1 MEALN
6 NKITTATNK
15 SGLKNQNIS
24 ANSLDKIFAEL
35 FSSVNLSEN
44 ILQNSNDSLSDK
56 NNLAIAS
63 GSVNETLKNENRLI
77 DSESSEEIEAAKSL
91 ISVFFE
97 NKEFISSEINNSNNS
112 LGNASTKNFIH
123 ELNQKAV
130 KTNKKTIDKN
140 NLSNPIDEILI
151 NFEDKQETV
160 NIEKKKIKNPE
171 NNPKLIDGFLEK
183 STKKKILE
191 KANSD
196 KPLFSKKI
204 ENNFINKTNNLVPK
218 KSNISKK
225 KDSFQEIKIEVDF
238 ISPKKNKIISK
249 PIKIFNNSQNSLNK
263 NSDNNLNNIEVQ
275 KNSKNFNKES
285 IKNGFNSNLFE
296 NEQFLDMLES
306 GWGEKFVKSLKQNIE
321 KGNSRV
327 DFTVKPKNLGKIK
340 VEINLEDE
348 KTKIKINTDN
358 KTIAN
363 IFAENQSKLV
373 EILDRDQ
380 NNFNKNID
388 FSFHGDSHNRKNF
401 NDNREKNN
409 ELSAITNQKKLS
421 EKDNG
426 KANSKKNNH
435 KVDINA

>member
-15 SGLKNQNIS
+15 SGLKSQNIS

-44 ILQNSNDSLSDK
+44 ILQNSDDSSSDK
-56 NNLAIAS
+56 KNLAIES
-63 GSVNETLKNENRLI
+63 GAVNETFKNGKGLI

-91 ISVFFE
+91 ISVFFK
-97 NKEFISSEINNSNNS
+97 NKEFLNSGTNNSNKS
-112 LGNASTKNFIH
+112 LENASTKNLIR
-123 ELNQKAV
+123 ELNHKVV
-130 KTNKKTIDKN
+130 KTNKKLIDKN

-151 NFEDKQETV
+151 KVEDKQETV
-160 NIEKKKIKNPE
+160 NIDKKKSKNFE
-171 NNPKLIDGFLEK
+171 KNPKLTDGFLEK
-183 STKKKILE
+183 NTKKKILE
-191 KANSD
+191 IKSND

-204 ENNFINKTNNLVPK
+204 ENNFINKTNNLITK

-225 KDSFQEIKIEVDF
+225 NDSFHEIKIEVDF
-238 ISPKKNKIISK
+238 LSPKKNKIIGK

-263 NSDNNLNNIEVQ
+263 NSDNHLNNFEIQ
-275 KNSKNFNKES
+275 NNSKNFNKES

-358 KTIAN
+358 KTVAN
-363 IFAENQSKLV
+363 IFAENQSKLA

-380 NNFNKNID
+380 NNFNKNLD
-388 FSFHGDSHNRKNF
+388 FSFHSDSHNRKNF
-401 NDNREKNN
+401 NDNKEKNN
-409 ELSAITNQKKLS
+409 ELSAITNQKKFS